1 MRDRPE
7 FLKLNYPQIEKKFHS
22 ISLSCINSLFSFK
35 LCIVHSSCNPNYV
48 IQTNVGFS
56 PNKDGKWFPHSFN
69 ISKSIFHSCPQSM
82 NALISPH
89 LLLGEFFYIFSSCIS
104 FGSYFVFGTKK
115 YIWKLLFFFSKV
127 RICNNLCIFEIY
139 T

>member
-1 MRDRPE
+1 MFTSPLSKDE
-7 FLKLNYPQIEKKFHS
+7 V
-22 ISLSCINSLFSFK
+22 ISLSTFSEQPYFQQNFHTELFQK
-35 LCIVHSSCNPNYV
+35 RLTANNI
-48 IQTNVGFS
+48 
-56 PNKDGKWFPHSFN
+56 FPHSFN